1 MVPLAWGGAD
11 PMYAAMVHREY
22 DEALRRLEVR
32 LPRLAARSLRYL
44 VDSSP
49 WVRVPPAI
57 AFILG
62 GFVGFLP
69 ILGFWMIPLGL
80 LLLAQDVPPLRGPL
94 ARVLNWIDRK
104 LPEQKKAKPEPAKK

>member
-1 MVPLAWGGAD
+1 MPLVQTGPA
-11 PMYAAMVHREY
+11 PMYAAMVHHEY
-22 DEALRRLEVR
+22 DEALGRLEAR
-32 LPRLAARSLRYL
+32 LPNFAARSLRYL

-62 GFVGFLP
+62 GIVGFLP

-80 LLLAQDVPPLRGPL
+80 LLLAQDVPPLRRPL
-94 ARVLNWIDRK
+94 ARALNWIDGK
-104 LPEQKKAKPEPAKK
+104 LPEQKKAKVEPVKE

>member
-1 MVPLAWGGAD
+1 
-11 PMYAAMVHREY
+11 MYEAMVHREY
-22 DEALRRLEVR
+22 NEALGRLEAR
-32 LPRLAARSLRYL
+32 LPGFAARSLRYL

-49 WVRVPPAI
+49 WVRMPPAI

-62 GFVGFLP
+62 GILGFLP

-94 ARVLNWIDRK
+94 ARVLNWIDSK
-104 LPEQKKAKPEPAKK
+104 LPEQKKTKPEPAKK